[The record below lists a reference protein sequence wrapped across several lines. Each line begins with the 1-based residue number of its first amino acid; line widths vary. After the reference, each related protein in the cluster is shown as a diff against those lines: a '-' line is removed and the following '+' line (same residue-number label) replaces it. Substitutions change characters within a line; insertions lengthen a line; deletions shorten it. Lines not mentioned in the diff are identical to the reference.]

1 MGWLK
6 KKFKQVQAATG
17 FDTLA
22 NAAITVGTIGLNKS
36 DALLSK
42 VTGQPGVG
50 DVLTKQWQDLS
61 GHTAAAQEADRMRLA
76 TANAKALA
84 EANSAV
90 NKDTADVIL
99 GATDST
105 AGDSLDTLRK
115 RKQISGASMV
125 GIV

>member
-1 MGWLK
+1 MGWFK
-6 KKFKQVQAATG
+6 KKFKQATSAVGITDFKDLLNPMKLAAAPFRAEG
-17 FDTLA
+17 Q
-22 NAAITVGTIGLNKS
+22 
-36 DALLSK
+36 LLDEASR
-42 VTGQPGVG
+42 VTGATQAYQNV
-50 DVLTKQWQDLS
+50 S
-61 GHTAAAQEADRMRLA
+61 GHTAKAEEDTRARLA